1 MKMTEREIKFKKLAE
16 KRVNNAIKQ
25 LKLVGNLSN
34 KSNYNYTDEQAKKII
49 KVLSLELNELKMRF
63 KVNRKKESKGFTV

>member
-1 MKMTEREIKFKKLAE
+1 MTEREGKFKKLAE

-34 KSNYNYTDEQAKKII
+34 KNNYTYTDEQAKRII
-49 KVLSLELNELKMRF
+49 KTLTSELNELKTRF
-63 KVNRKKESKGFTV
+63 KMNINKKSKEFKI

>member
-1 MKMTEREIKFKKLAE
+1 MTEREIKFKKLAE